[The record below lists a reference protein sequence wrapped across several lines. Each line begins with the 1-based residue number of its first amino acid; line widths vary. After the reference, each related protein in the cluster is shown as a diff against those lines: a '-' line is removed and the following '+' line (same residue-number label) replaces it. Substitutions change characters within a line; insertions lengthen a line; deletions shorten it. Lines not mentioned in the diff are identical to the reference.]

1 MICGRCG
8 SEAPDGARFCPAC
21 GNELSGGAGQQE
33 RKLVSVLFVDV
44 VGSTARA
51 DGADPEDVRDRNQ
64 LYFQD
69 ARERIERHGGIVEKY
84 IGDAVMA
91 VFGAPLARVDDA
103 ERAVRAGL
111 SILEGIA
118 ELNAANEGLELEVR
132 GAVCTGEA
140 VIVVEPTPGEALA
153 TGDVVNT
160 AARLQNAAAPGGLLV
175 GEETHRLTRHAF
187 RFESIPA
194 VDAKGKAAPVAAWS
208 VLDPLEEPGSRP
220 TSDTPLAGR
229 ERELGL
235 LSSIWDRAVEDGR
248 PHMVTILGPA
258 GIGKSRMARE
268 ASERIARAG
277 GRSLWGRSLPYEEQ
291 TPYRAAGEMVR
302 HVAGIFENDPM
313 EVARTKLAATLAE
326 LFPSAEVA
334 DATRYLSLLLGLGLD
349 APPDEAIHLL
359 FTMRM
364 LVEHLAER
372 QPVLV
377 VFEDVH
383 WADDA
388 LLDAID
394 YLVSHVRDARLVVLA
409 LARPEFL
416 ETGRT
421 WGGGM
426 VGHTTLPLEPLT
438 GDDSKAVATAL
449 LPGADASTIE
459 RVVSVAEG
467 NPLFLEELGA
477 SVADAVASDELP
489 STVWAAIAGRIDAL
503 PPEARAALLHASV
516 IGQDF
521 WRGVLDGMGEL
532 GAVDDA
538 LEALESRGLILR
550 RSQSQV
556 EGDVEFAFKHVLIR
570 DVAYGTLPRGSR
582 RDLHAAIARFLEE
595 TLTDPADLGWLLAH
609 HWREAGDVDAAR
621 GYLLGAAERARDALA
636 VEETYDL
643 FTRALDLATTEEER
657 RRIRLRRGLVLTE
670 LGDYAR
676 AAGELA
682 ELLPELSGVERID
695 AMIARSRATLWTE
708 KTAEAFALSERAL
721 ELVRQEGRSELE
733 GVALTRLAQAH
744 GMRGESGDLERAL
757 ELGEQATPL
766 WPRDERLLELAEHY
780 HMHAN
785 AHYWTG
791 LYERAL
797 ELSELARAT
806 GGLEPRSG
814 EFLLRGAGQLGLIL
828 AGLGRYEEAVRA
840 GDVAIEIARRIGRS
854 DSVVMNYSTLPL
866 REVFALEEAKSRSEI
881 LNDRLGPST
890 FNMPWM
896 NARADLVGVN
906 LLMGDFATVERMW
919 PELWEDAVAS
929 EAWERWLVS
938 GRLAANRAELEL
950 ASGRIDDAVTWARRA
965 IELAEQVGRRKY
977 LANARTT
984 LGRALTERGDAE
996 GAVDVLRSSVVLAD
1010 ELGSPLLRWHARAAL
1025 VLAER
1030 GLKSTTTGGV
1040 AADPDAHAREAAE
1053 IIESVA
1059 AGLSPERARTYLA
1072 ASPVVEA
1079 LDLTR

>member
-21 GNELSGGAGQQE
+21 GNELLGGTGQQE

-118 ELNAANEGLELEVR
+118 QLNAANEGLDLEVR

-140 VIVVEPTPGEALA
+140 VIAVEPAPGEALA

-160 AARLQNAAAPGGLLV
+160 AARLQNAAAPGGILV

-187 RFESIPA
+187 RFEPIPA

-208 VLDPLEEPGSRP
+208 VLEPLEAPGSRP

-229 ERELGL
+229 ERELDL

-268 ASERIARAG
+268 ASERIERAG

-302 HVAGIFENDPM
+302 HVAGIYENDPVD
-313 EVARTKLAATLAE
+313 VARTKLEVTLDE
-326 LFPSAEVA
+326 LFPPAEVA
-334 DATRYLSLLLGLGLD
+334 DATRYLSLVLGLGLD

-359 FTMRM
+359 FTVRM
-364 LVEHLAER
+364 LVEQLAER
-372 QPVLV
+372 QPVLL

-383 WADDA
+383 WGDDA

-409 LARPEFL
+409 LARPEFI
-416 ETGRT
+416 EAGRT

-459 RVVSVAEG
+459 RIVSVAEG

-477 SVADAVASDELP
+477 SVADAVSSDELP

-503 PPEARAALLHASV
+503 PPDARAALLHASV

-609 HWREAGDVDAAR
+609 HWREAGEVDAAR

-643 FTRALDLATTEEER
+643 FTRALDLATTDEDR
-657 RRIRLRRGLVLTE
+657 RRIRLRRGLALTE
-670 LGDYAR
+670 LEDYAR
-676 AAGELA
+676 ADVELA
-682 ELLPELSGVERID
+682 ELLPELSGVEEIE
-695 AMIARSRATLWTE
+695 ALLARSRATLWTE
-708 KTAEAFALSERAL
+708 KTAETFSLAGRAV
-721 ELVRQEGRSELE
+721 ELVRARGPAELE
-733 GVALTRLAQAH
+733 AVAVARLSQAH
-744 GMRGESGDLERAL
+744 GMRGDEGDIDQAIDLGDRAL
-757 ELGEQATPL
+757 RL
-766 WPRDERLLELAEHY
+766 WPGNDRLLELAEAY
-780 HMHAN
+780 HMQADVY
-785 AHYWTG
+785 YWTG
-791 LYERAL
+791 SFERAR
-797 ELSELARAT
+797 ELSTQAAAT
-806 GGLEPRSG
+806 GGLEPRG
-814 EFLLRGAGQLGLIL
+814 AEFLLRGGGMEGLIL
-828 AGLGRYEEAVRA
+828 AGMGRYEEALAA
-840 GDVAIEIARRIGRS
+840 GDLAIETARKLGRK
-854 DSVVMNYSTLPL
+854 DNVVLNYSTAAL
-866 REVFALEEAKSRSEI
+866 REVFALDEARLRSETVT
-881 LNDRLGPST
+881 DRLGPSS
-890 FNMPWM
+890 FNMPWI
-896 NARADLVGVN
+896 NARADLLGAQ
-906 LLMGDFATVERMW
+906 LLMEDLATVDGTW
-919 PELWEDAVAS
+919 PALWDDAVES

-938 GRLAANRAELEL
+938 GRLAANRAELDL
-950 ASGRIDDAVTWARRA
+950 ALGRTDDAVTWSRRA
-965 IELAEQVGRRKY
+965 LELATRVNRRKY
-977 LANARTT
+977 VVSARTT
-984 LGRALTERGDAE
+984 LGRALVARGDAE
-996 GAVDVLRSSVVLAD
+996 GATGELQSAVSLAD
-1010 ELGSPLLRWHARAAL
+1010 ELGSPLLRWQSRAAL
-1025 VLAER
+1025 AVAER
-1030 GLKSTTTGGV
+1030 GVKRVTSR
-1040 AADPDAHAREAAE
+1040 AEAHAREAAE